1 METSSD
7 VDMQQRTQQKNNEKK
22 NDKIKYTHQIVIYIQ
37 YHTYITRGNQLIA
50 LENCGLSGRKPQAPS
65 QSAFLSIELLY
76 SLITSKT
83 LFYFF
88 ISFFL
93 ICSIYML

>member
-50 LENCGLSGRKPQAPS
+50 L
-65 QSAFLSIELLY
+65 AFAAGSPKLRLNP
-76 SLITSKT
+76 
-83 LFYFF
+83 LF
-88 ISFFL
+88 
-93 ICSIYML
+93 